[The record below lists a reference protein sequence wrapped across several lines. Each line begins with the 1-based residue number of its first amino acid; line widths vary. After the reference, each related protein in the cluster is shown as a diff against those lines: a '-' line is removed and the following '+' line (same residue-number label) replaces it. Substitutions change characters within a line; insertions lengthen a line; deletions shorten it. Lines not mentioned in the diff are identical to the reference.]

1 MALMH
6 LPGAEPRRKIERV
19 FVVLASCSGKD
30 AWTATGLM
38 CRDPQAIILLGSAC
52 GFNTGISAMG
62 ATASKAGEAGAAWPP
77 VSGITSAALAGAH
90 RAKRFCLALIEQIA
104 GSGIH
109 SIPANIKAILKTG
122 GT

>member
-1 MALMH
+1 MAV
-6 LPGAEPRRKIERV
+6 PYSVGAQGRGKIERV

-62 ATASKAGEAGAAWPP
+62 ATASKAGEAVAAWPP
-77 VSGITSAALAGAH
+77 ASGITSAALAGAQ
-90 RAKRFCLALIEQIA
+90 RAKRFCSTLIEQIA